1 MSRFVL
7 VTGAGKG
14 LGYAVAR
21 RHLEAGDRVFA
32 LEYQLTDS
40 LLSLQKDFSAL
51 TIRKCDLAST
61 GEVSEALQD
70 LAASR
75 ASIDILYNIAGI
87 FFESDRVPLEET
99 DIDRCLLL
107 YNVNSLGPLRVMKY
121 ALPFLKQGSVVM
133 NVTSEAGSVGDCTR
147 KGEYGYSM
155 SKAACNMAS
164 KTFSNQMQGRGIR
177 VFCYHPGWMKTD
189 MGGEGAR
196 LSPDAITAGQA
207 AAAVMDIAVRPEQIP
222 ENVMYLDY
230 TKSPLN
236 W

>member
-51 TIRKCDLAST
+51 TIRKCDLSST

-133 NVTSEAGSVGDCTR
+133 NVTSEAGSVGDC
-147 KGEYGYSM
+147 GYSM

-207 AAAVMDIAVRPEQIP
+207 AAVVMDIAVRPEQIP